1 MIPIRFISTH
11 RADAGHVD
19 PLRAA
24 AEKDQRFQVTTN
36 NRGIVFVQGDRTE
49 LLGEIMS
56 AVAENAVIAHAAGG
70 ERTLGSTD
78 DRVRDALTKLAHLH
92 YPVHQE
98 ARRRLRLLGEE
109 DWRICVSGE
118 VGVDTIKGMTPSEL
132 PSPYCN
138 AQDGDIVVA
147 IHPVTAGQG
156 ETRRVISAAEDY
168 IYLVGSEGTQSAWLA
183 DPNGDPGSEEI
194 ESAYDRFRGWSNVHR
209 IKGLSHNQ
217 FVTLMRRCGTIIGNS
232 SCLITEAPHL
242 GVFTILLGSR
252 QAGRLPASS
261 DGMACQHIL
270 DHMAANYP
278 KARNPKL

>member
-19 PLRAA
+19 PLREAA
-24 AEKDQRFQVTTN
+24 NLDQRFQVTQN

-56 AVAENAVIAHAAGG
+56 AVADNAVIAHAAGG

-78 DRVRDALTKLAHLH
+78 DRVRDAMTKLAHLH

-98 ARRRLRLLGEE
+98 ARRRLLLLGEE

-118 VGVDTIKGMTPSEL
+118 VGVDTIMAAPDEPL
-132 PSPYCN
+132 PFKRGPKS
-138 AQDGDIVVA
+138 GDVV
-147 IHPVTAGQG
+147 ISVHPVTSQPE
-156 ETRRVISAAEDY
+156 ETRRVAS
-168 IYLVGSEGTQSAWLA
+168 LA
-183 DPNGDPGSEEI
+183 VDIADRYFHSWVVSPNGDPGSTDICEI
-194 ESAYDRFRGWSNVHR
+194 LCEIPQRNCTVLPDLTHR
-209 IKGLSHNQ
+209 Q
-217 FVTLMRRCGTIIGNS
+217 FLTVMRKAGTIIGNS

-252 QAGRLPASS
+252 QAGRTPAPS
-261 DGMACQHIL
+261 DGHACQHIL
-270 DHMAANYP
+270 DHMAANYQR
-278 KARNPKL
+278 ARNPKP